1 MEPENKLARLVS
13 AFWARMHDPIQLR
26 AFLCGTLL
34 LLWYACGYGQFATGI
49 EEATRARAQENR
61 HLGLASDI
69 ETLRA
74 QVKRFQGRLPRN
86 TDPNEWVEY
95 VLGGIRKY
103 PLKLV
108 AMTPA
113 PVRSHGPYNLVG
125 LRIELEGAFPDLD
138 RLLVWLESNER
149 LFRIESIRVEPHRAN
164 NGVIVMQ
171 LFVLGVMG

>member
-1 MEPENKLARLVS
+1 MEPEDKFRRVLNAIWARL
-13 AFWARMHDPIQLR
+13 HDPLQLR

-34 LLWYACGYGQFATGI
+34 LLWYVGGYGHFAAGV
-49 EEATRARAQENR
+49 EETTRATAREKR
-61 HLGLASDI
+61 HLDLASDI

-74 QVKRFQGRLPRN
+74 QVERFDDRLPRN

-108 AMTPA
+108 ALTPA
-113 PVRSHGPYNLVG
+113 PVRSHGPYNLVA
-125 LRIELEGAFPDLD
+125 LRIELEGAYPDLD

-149 LFRIESIRVEPHRAN
+149 LFRVESIRIEPHRAN